1 MTGARLKKTP
11 EKIAIIRELAP
22 TATASE
28 ISRVIGVSLVTAIKW
43 AADEVIPL
51 MTRSQARKKALA
63 DPEVR
68 ARMSEA
74 SKKALADPE
83 VRARMSEARK
93 KALADPEVRARIKAS
108 RRGAK
113 GILIPKWVP
122 LDLHDEFLEI
132 AAFEGEEA
140 AASHV
145 RRLKREMVAA

>member
-68 ARMSEA
+68 AR
-74 SKKALADPE
+74 
-83 VRARMSEARK
+83 
-93 KALADPEVRARIKAS
+93 IKAS

>member
-93 KALADPEVRARIKAS
+93 KAWADPEVRARMTS
-108 RRGAK
+108 PRLRG
-113 GILIPKWVP
+113 
-122 LDLHDEFLEI
+122 
-132 AAFEGEEA
+132 
-140 AASHV
+140 
-145 RRLKREMVAA
+145 

>member
-51 MTRSQARKKALA
+51 MTRSQARKKAWA

-74 SKKALADPE
+74 S
-83 VRARMSEARK
+83 K

>member
-51 MTRSQARKKALA
+51 MTRSQ
-63 DPEVR
+63 
-68 ARMSEA
+68 A